1 MAITRSRPTFQQ
13 NAISASLL
21 LVVPA
26 GILALW
32 LQDRW
37 AAFKARF
44 WAQRLQALPAPTAR
58 TVRSAARRDLSKDK
72 ERLPNRIQRAF
83 RFAIARSLDC
93 TRHIPGRAMTSGQ
106 NPASSH
112 IRMMELRIEQQ
123 VESIERL
130 KQSGQD
136 TADAERRLS
145 LLQRA
150 LGEMRVQLGQL
161 SPTELDNKRPDTTR
175 STLIRQ
181 IS

>member
-1 MAITRSRPTFQQ
+1 
-13 NAISASLL
+13 
-21 LVVPA
+21 
-26 GILALW
+26 
-32 LQDRW
+32 
-37 AAFKARF
+37 
-44 WAQRLQALPAPTAR
+44 
-58 TVRSAARRDLSKDK
+58 
-72 ERLPNRIQRAF
+72 
-83 RFAIARSLDC
+83 
-93 TRHIPGRAMTSGQ
+93 MTSGQ
-106 NPASSH
+106 SPASIH

-150 LGEMRVQLGQL
+150 LGEMRLQLGQL

-175 STLIRQ
+175 STPIRQ